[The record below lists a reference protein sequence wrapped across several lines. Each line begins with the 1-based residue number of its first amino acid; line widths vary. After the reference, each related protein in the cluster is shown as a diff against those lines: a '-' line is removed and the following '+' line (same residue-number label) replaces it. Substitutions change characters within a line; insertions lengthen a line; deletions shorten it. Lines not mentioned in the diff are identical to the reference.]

1 MVSGGVII
9 RYSFTNL
16 TKLER
21 IVLAVCPWGLSSEF
35 SWRFEDFG
43 DIPGFCQRTRIATA
57 GDIKSY
63 T

>member
-1 MVSGGVII
+1 MVSGRIII
-9 RYSFTNL
+9 RYSSTNL
-16 TKLER
+16 TNLER
-21 IVLAVCPWGLSSEF
+21 ILFPVCPWGLSSEF

-57 GDIKSY
+57 EDVKSY